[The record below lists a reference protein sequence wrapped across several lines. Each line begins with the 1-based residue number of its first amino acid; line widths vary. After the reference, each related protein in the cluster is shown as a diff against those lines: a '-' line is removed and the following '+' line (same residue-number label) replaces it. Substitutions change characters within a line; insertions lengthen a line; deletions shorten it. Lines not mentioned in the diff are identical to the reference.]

1 VFNRLFDT
9 FGMNESLIEKVIARI
24 LAMPARRFLG
34 MKRSVSLL
42 VSDREC
48 AGHGALV
55 GGAYQS
61 PILVQW
67 DKASRDRRL
76 IDLTLTRLR

>member
-1 VFNRLFDT
+1 
-9 FGMNESLIEKVIARI
+9 
-24 LAMPARRFLG
+24 
-34 MKRSVSLL
+34 

-48 AGHGALV
+48 AGCGALV

-67 DKASRDRRL
+67 DKASGKRRL
-76 IDLTLTRLR
+76 VDVTLTRLT